1 MLMDIAF
8 KDYYKI
14 LDIPPN
20 SDINT
25 IKSAFRKKAKETHP
39 DSTKDNNYA
48 QFVLIREAYDILTN
62 TSQRASYD
70 SAWKK
75 YHAQTPKVETFFED
89 FGPPDDRY
97 AQEWEY
103 FVLHPDDYLS
113 RFEST
118 IALIKA
124 SLKSIVISIC
134 IPLLVMAGI
143 LITVTIA
150 LLVLFVFAIAIASYS
165 SIIAGIIITA
175 LMIKRLAEIIA
186 ELFTQYVKKGAAWMN
201 EQLKGIPMKVGKM
214 VFYGTFTSAFL
225 LLLGYAGAVIASA
238 YRIVAAPYAR
248 IFILIIGV
256 IAVAVVSLSLYFMFS
271 VFVTALMEYPKIR
284 YTKIKAK
291 KENLLESKLLLQ

>member
-1 MLMDIAF
+1 MDIAF

-14 LDIPPN
+14 LDIP
-20 SDINT
+20 SHADINT

-39 DSTKDNNYA
+39 DSTKENNYA

-62 TSQRASYD
+62 PSQRAGYD
-70 SAWKK
+70 NVWKK
-75 YHAQTPKVETFFED
+75 YHAQNSEMETVFKD

-124 SLKSIVISIC
+124 SLKSMVISIC

-150 LLVLFVFAIAIASYS
+150 LLVLFVFSMAIASYS

-175 LMIKRLAEIIA
+175 LMIKRLVEIITT
-186 ELFTQYVKKGAAWMN
+186 LFKLYVKKAAAWMN
-201 EQLKGIPMKVGKM
+201 ARLKGIPMKVGKM
-214 VFYGTFTSAFL
+214 VFYGTFTSVFL
-225 LLLGYAGAVIASA
+225 LLVGYAGAVIASA
-238 YRIVAAPYAR
+238 HLIASVPFSRITV
-248 IFILIIGV
+248 LVIGV
-256 IAVAVVSLSLYFMFS
+256 IAVAVVSLSLYFIFS
-271 VFVTALMEYPKIR
+271 VFVTALVEYPKIR
-284 YTKIKAK
+284 YTKVKAK
-291 KENLLESKLLLQ
+291 KENLLESKLLLH

>member
-1 MLMDIAF
+1 MEIAF
-8 KDYYKI
+8 KDYYMI
-14 LDIPPN
+14 LDIP
-20 SDINT
+20 SSADINT

-39 DSTKDNNYA
+39 DSTKENNYA

-62 TSQRASYD
+62 PSQRASYD
-70 SAWKK
+70 TVWKK
-75 YHAQTPKVETFFED
+75 YHAQTAPEMSSLFED

-97 AQEWEY
+97 SQEWEY

-118 IALIKA
+118 IALLKA

-134 IPLLVMAGI
+134 IPLLVTSGI

-150 LLVLFVFAIAIASYS
+150 LLVLFVFSIAIASYS

-186 ELFTQYVKKGAAWMN
+186 ALFQLYVKRGAAWMN
-201 EQLKGIPMKVGKM
+201 AQLKGIPMKVGKM
-214 VFYGTFTSAFL
+214 VFYGTFSSVFL
-225 LLLGYAGAVIASA
+225 LLLGYAGAVIASVQ
-238 YRIVAAPYAR
+238 IVSSTPYAK
-248 IFILIIGV
+248 IIILVIGV

-291 KENLLESKLLLQ
+291 KENLLESKLLLH

>member
-1 MLMDIAF
+1 MDIAF

-14 LDIPPN
+14 LDIP
-20 SDINT
+20 SHADSNT

-39 DSTKDNNYA
+39 DSTKENNYA

-62 TSQRASYD
+62 PSQRASYD
-70 SAWKK
+70 IVWKK
-75 YHAQTPKVETFFED
+75 YHAHNQEIGILFED

-124 SLKSIVISIC
+124 SFKSIVISIC

-150 LLVLFVFAIAIASYS
+150 LLILFVFAIAIASYS

-175 LMIKRLAEIIA
+175 LMIKRLVEIIA
-186 ELFTQYVKKGAAWMN
+186 ELFKQYVKKGATWMN
-201 EQLKGIPMKVGKM
+201 AQLKGIPMKVGKM
-214 VFYGTFTSAFL
+214 VFYGTFTSVFM
-225 LLLGYAGAVIASA
+225 LLLGYAGAVFTST
-238 YRIVAAPYAR
+238 YLLGSVPYSRI
-248 IFILIIGV
+248 IILVIGI

-271 VFVTALMEYPKIR
+271 VFVTALVEYPKIR

-291 KENLLESKLLLQ
+291 KENLLESKLLLH

>member
-1 MLMDIAF
+1 MDIAF

-14 LDIPPN
+14 LEIPSTADIQ
-20 SDINT
+20 T
-25 IKSAFRKKAKETHP
+25 IKSSFRKKAKETHP
-39 DSTKDNNYA
+39 DSTKENNYA

-62 TSQRASYD
+62 PSQRANYD
-70 SAWKK
+70 ILWKK
-75 YHAQTPKVETFFED
+75 YHAKTSPEIASIFEE

-103 FVLHPDDYLS
+103 FILHPDDYLS

-118 IALIKA
+118 IALLKA

-134 IPLLVMAGI
+134 TPLMVMAGI
-143 LITVTIA
+143 LVTVTIA
-150 LLVLFVFAIAIASYS
+150 LLVLFVFAITIASYS

-175 LMIKRLAEIIA
+175 LMIKRLIEIIA
-186 ELFTQYVKKGAAWMN
+186 TLFAHYVKKGAAWIN
-201 EQLKGIPMKVGKM
+201 AQLKGIPMKVGKM

-225 LLLGYAGAVIASA
+225 LLIGYAAAVIASVKMFTSTP
-238 YRIVAAPYAR
+238 YSRIIV
-248 IFILIIGV
+248 LVIGV

-291 KENLLESKLLLQ
+291 KENLLESKLLLR

>member
-1 MLMDIAF
+1 MDIAF

-14 LDIPPN
+14 LDIPAHA
-20 SDINT
+20 DINT

-39 DSTKDNNYA
+39 DSTKENNYA

-62 TSQRASYD
+62 PSQRASYD
-70 SAWKK
+70 TVWKK
-75 YHAQTPKVETFFED
+75 YHAQNPQMERLFED

-150 LLVLFVFAIAIASYS
+150 LLVLFVFSIAIASYS

-175 LMIKRLAEIIA
+175 LMIKRLVEIIA
-186 ELFTQYVKKGAAWMN
+186 TLFKQYVKKGAAWMN
-201 EQLKGIPMKVGKM
+201 AQLKGIPMKVGKT
-214 VFYGTFTSAFL
+214 VFYGTFTSVFL
-225 LLLGYAGAVIASA
+225 LLLGYAGAVIVSARLVASVP
-238 YRIVAAPYAR
+238 YSRIIV
-248 IFILIIGV
+248 LVIGV

-284 YTKIKAK
+284 YTKVKAK
-291 KENLLESKLLLQ
+291 KENLLETKLLLH

>member
-1 MLMDIAF
+1 MDIAF

-14 LDIPPN
+14 LDILP
-20 SDINT
+20 SADINT

-39 DSTKDNNYA
+39 DSTKENNYA

-62 TSQRASYD
+62 PSQRVSYD
-70 SAWKK
+70 TVWNK
-75 YHAQTPKVETFFED
+75 YHAQTTPEMSSVFED
-89 FGPPDDRY
+89 FGPPEDRY

-103 FVLHPDDYLS
+103 FVLHPDDYLN

-118 IALIKA
+118 IALLKA
-124 SLKSIVISIC
+124 SLKSVVISIC

-143 LITVTIA
+143 IVTVTIA
-150 LLVLFVFAIAIASYS
+150 LLVLFVFSIAIASYS

-175 LMIKRLAEIIA
+175 LMIKRFAEIIA
-186 ELFTQYVKKGAAWMN
+186 VLFQRYVKRGAAWLN
-201 EQLKGIPMKVGKM
+201 AQLKGIPMKVGKT
-214 VFYGTFTSAFL
+214 VFYGTFSSVFL
-225 LLLGYAGAVIASA
+225 LLLGYAAAVIASVQ
-238 YRIVAAPYAR
+238 IVASTPYAN
-248 IFILIIGV
+248 IIILVIGV

-291 KENLLESKLLLQ
+291 KENLLASKLLLR